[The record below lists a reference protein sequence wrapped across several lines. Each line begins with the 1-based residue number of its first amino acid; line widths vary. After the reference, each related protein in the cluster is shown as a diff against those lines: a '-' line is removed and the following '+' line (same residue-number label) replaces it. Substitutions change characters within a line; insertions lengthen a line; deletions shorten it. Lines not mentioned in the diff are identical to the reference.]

1 MKKLIG
7 MSILLVLGLTGCQNS
22 AEMPASDPDQ
32 LLQNE
37 VIHESLANTE
47 YDSIEGF
54 LADSDEGVFVLD
66 SQAAGRSAAPSN
78 AAGFNA
84 ADTGVS
90 VAISYIAVT
99 YECEVNEDTFKL
111 ELCTYR
117 SNNGK
122 QQLKEVMESN
132 PDLFTEEEIGGKRI
146 YYAPGSEYDW
156 FDCYAMVIGEKLFIM
171 DIENGYDEYVGV
183 ILENLVLQR

>member
-54 LADSDEGVFVLD
+54 LADSDEGVFVLN
-66 SQAAGRSAAPSN
+66 SQTAGRSAAP
-78 AAGFNA
+78 
-84 ADTGVS
+84 VS
-90 VAISYIAVT
+90 YTHLDVY
-99 YECEVNEDTFKL
+99 
-111 ELCTYR
+111 
-117 SNNGK
+117 
-122 QQLKEVMESN
+122 
-132 PDLFTEEEIGGKRI
+132 KRQ
-146 YYAPGSEYDW
+146 AEFGR
-156 FDCYAMVIGEKLFIM
+156 
-171 DIENGYDEYVGV
+171 N
-183 ILENLVLQR
+183 

>member
-22 AEMPASDPDQ
+22 AEMSASDPDQ

-66 SQAAGRSAAPSN
+66 SQAA
-78 AAGFNA
+78 
-84 ADTGVS
+84 DTGVS

-122 QQLKEVMESN
+122 QQLEEIMESN
-132 PDLFTEEEIGGKRI
+132 PNLFTEEEIGGKRI

-171 DIENGYDEYVGV
+171 DIEKGYDEYVGV